1 MKIKIYLVITLTCF
15 SLPMFSQGNLPYR
28 DDKFFH
34 FGFSLGT
41 NLMDFGITQKD
52 TVIGGKVYDPNV
64 STLQPGFSVGIITDF
79 RLHRYLNAR
88 FTPTLHFGERN
99 LTYRARDEKT
109 GLYSDTVVNPIPSI
123 PIVLPIYL
131 KYSAERYN
139 NFRPYLIGGGGAYI
153 DLGTDKEKPVLLR
166 PFDVFAEIGV
176 GCDIYFSFFKLAPEL
191 KFGLG
196 FTDLLV
202 PLDKRTGGTVSDNDK
217 KYSDVLSKLTS
228 RMLTLTFNFE

>member
-1 MKIKIYLVITLTCF
+1 MKIRIFTILILTF
-15 SLPMFSQGNLPYR
+15 FTLPMFAQGNLPYR

-41 NLMDFGITQKD
+41 NLMDFGIMQKD
-52 TVIGGKVYDPNV
+52 TVIGGKIYDTNV

-79 RLHRYLNAR
+79 RLSRYLNAR

-99 LTYRARDEKT
+99 ISYRARDNVT
-109 GLYSDTVVNPIPSI
+109 GIYSDTVVNPIPSI
-123 PIVLPIYL
+123 PIVLPVYL

-202 PLDKRTGGTVSDNDK
+202 PLNKRDAGKLSDDDK
-217 KYSDVLSKLTS
+217 KYTDVLSKLTS

>member
-1 MKIKIYLVITLTCF
+1 MKIRILTAIFLICVTI
-15 SLPMFSQGNLPYR
+15 PMFAQGNLPYR

-41 NLMDFGITQKD
+41 NLMDFGIVQKD
-52 TVIGGKVYDPNV
+52 TVIGGKRYDADV
-64 STLQPGFSVGIITDF
+64 SSLQPGFSVGIITDF
-79 RLHRYLNAR
+79 RLSRYLNAR

-99 LTYRARDEKT
+99 ITYRALDNAT
-109 GLYSDTVVNPIPSI
+109 GIFSDTVVNAIPSI
-123 PIVLPIYL
+123 PIVLPVYL
-131 KYSAERYN
+131 KYSSERYN

-153 DLGTDKEKPVLLR
+153 DLGTDKDKPVLLR

-191 KFGLG
+191 KFALGLN
-196 FTDLLV
+196 DILV
-202 PLDKRTGGTVSDNDK
+202 PINKRDAGTWTVDQK
-217 KYSDVLSKLTS
+217 KYTDVLSKLTS